1 MKQKKGTENVGVEQ
15 EGNERGKEGEMGER
29 EERLREID
37 VIPENIFEPDIKPI

>member
-1 MKQKKGTENVGVEQ
+1 MKQKKGTENVVEQ

-37 VIPENIFEPDIKPI
+37 VIQENIFEPDVKLL

>member
-29 EERLREID
+29 EARLREID
-37 VIPENIFEPDIKPI
+37 IIPENIFEPDIKPI